1 MKRSDFPMLGYGVG
15 LRRQHYSHVL
25 ETRPKV
31 DWFEVISE
39 NFMVAGGRA
48 LEVLEGVRANYPIA
62 MHGVSMSIGSTDP
75 LNRSYLR
82 QLRDLAR
89 RFEPA
94 WISDHLCWTGV
105 GGRNLHD
112 LLPLPYTE
120 EAIRHVV
127 ARIREVQD
135 VLERPI
141 LIENVSSYMAFAD
154 STMTEW
160 EFISAIADEAD
171 CGILLDINNIFV
183 SAFNHRFDANDYID
197 AVPAERVVQ
206 YHLAGHS
213 DHGTYLLDTHD
224 HPVRDEVW
232 ALYERAARR
241 FGAVSAM
248 VEWDD
253 NIPEFA
259 ELADTADRARTDF
272 QCRLNLKELESLLY
286 RLITAPSGV
295 AEGLAAERDLG
306 AGGLDAIVLGDDRLS
321 AEARVDIYANMYFY
335 RILDALKEDFPATLA
350 VLGDDNF
357 HNLVTGYL
365 LEYPPT
371 EPSIS
376 HCGQSSRR
384 LSARSSDARG
394 RAVYRRPREARTRG
408 RRGVS
413 RSRCGGAGA

>member
-1 MKRSDFPMLGYGVG
+1 MKRSDFAMLGYGVG

-39 NFMVAGGRA
+39 NFMVEGGRP
-48 LEVLEGVRANYPIA
+48 LEVLEGVRANYPIV

-75 LNRSYLR
+75 LNRDYLR
-82 QLRDLAR
+82 QLRDLAQ

-120 EAIRHVV
+120 EAIQHVV
-127 ARIREVQD
+127 ARIRDVQD
-135 VLERPI
+135 MLERPI

-160 EFISAIADEAD
+160 EFISAIANEAD

-183 SAFNHRFDANDYID
+183 SAFNHRFAANDYID

-232 ALYERAARR
+232 TLYQRAARR
-241 FGAVSAM
+241 FGAVSAI

-259 ELADTADRARTDF
+259 ELADIADRARKIFNAD
-272 QCRLNLKELESLLY
+272 S
-286 RLITAPSGV
+286 P
-295 AEGLAAERDLG
+295 ERTG
-306 AGGLDAIVLGDDRLS
+306 KPALS
-321 AEARVDIYANMYFY
+321 AD
-335 RILDALKEDFPATLA
+335 
-350 VLGDDNF
+350 
-357 HNLVTGYL
+357 H
-365 LEYPPT
+365 
-371 EPSIS
+371 
-376 HCGQSSRR
+376 
-384 LSARSSDARG
+384 
-394 RAVYRRPREARTRG
+394 RA
-408 RRGVS
+408 
-413 RSRCGGAGA
+413 

>member
-1 MKRSDFPMLGYGVG
+1 MLGYGVG

-25 ETRPKV
+25 ETRPNV
-31 DWFEVISE
+31 DWFEVVSE

-48 LEVLEGVRANYPIA
+48 LEVLEGVRANYPIV

-89 RFEPA
+89 RFDPA

-120 EAIRHVV
+120 EAISHVV
-127 ARIREVQD
+127 ARIRNVQD
-135 VLERPI
+135 ILERPI

-160 EFISAIADEAD
+160 EFISAIANEAD

-183 SAFNHRFDANDYID
+183 SAFNHKFDANDYID
-197 AVPAERVVQ
+197 AVLPERVVQ

-232 ALYERAARR
+232 VLYERAARR
-241 FGAVSAM
+241 FGAVSAL

-259 ELADTADRARTDF
+259 ELVDIADRAR
-272 QCRLNLKELESLLY
+272 
-286 RLITAPSGV
+286 
-295 AEGLAAERDLG
+295 
-306 AGGLDAIVLGDDRLS
+306 AIFNANTTKRSAKPALS
-321 AEARVDIYANMYFY
+321 AD
-335 RILDALKEDFPATLA
+335 
-350 VLGDDNF
+350 
-357 HNLVTGYL
+357 H
-365 LEYPPT
+365 
-371 EPSIS
+371 
-376 HCGQSSRR
+376 
-384 LSARSSDARG
+384 RS
-394 RAVYRRPREARTRG
+394 
-408 RRGVS
+408 
-413 RSRCGGAGA
+413 

>member
-1 MKRSDFPMLGYGVG
+1 MKRSDFPVLGYGVG

-48 LEVLEGVRANYPIA
+48 LEVIEGVRANYPIA

-75 LNRSYLR
+75 LNRGYLR

-112 LLPLPYTE
+112 LIPLPYTE

-127 ARIREVQD
+127 ARIRDVQD
-135 VLERPI
+135 ILERPI

-154 STMTEW
+154 STMAEW
-160 EFISAIADEAD
+160 EFISSIADEAD
-171 CGILLDINNIFV
+171 CGLLLDINNIFV
-183 SAFNHRFDANDYID
+183 SAFNHRFDANEYID

-224 HPVRDEVW
+224 HPVREEVW
-232 ALYERAARR
+232 TLYQRAARR
-241 FGAVSAM
+241 FGAVSAI

-253 NIPEFA
+253 NIPEFT
-259 ELADTADRARTDF
+259 ELKNTADRARTIF
-272 QCRLNLKELESLLY
+272 
-286 RLITAPSGV
+286 
-295 AEGLAAERDLG
+295 
-306 AGGLDAIVLGDDRLS
+306 DADSSKRTGKPALS
-321 AEARVDIYANMYFY
+321 AD
-335 RILDALKEDFPATLA
+335 
-350 VLGDDNF
+350 
-357 HNLVTGYL
+357 H
-365 LEYPPT
+365 
-371 EPSIS
+371 
-376 HCGQSSRR
+376 
-384 LSARSSDARG
+384 
-394 RAVYRRPREARTRG
+394 RA
-408 RRGVS
+408 
-413 RSRCGGAGA
+413 